1 MMFRCFT
8 LTLFARPAML
18 LALLLVLAA
27 SALPAHAVQTTTD
40 LTVWQVTDGNQRFA
54 ISGTVETVSYAS
66 NSIRINAGGQHV
78 DVLVTPTTIVEVRGE
93 SGSIAD
99 IHKGSKISASGVVRD
114 GQKIAQTITLK

>member
-1 MMFRCFT
+1 MMFRCFA
-8 LTLFARPAML
+8 LTQLARPATL

-27 SALPAHAVQTTTD
+27 SAFPAHAVQATTN

-54 ISGTVETVSYAS
+54 ISGTVDAVSYAS

-99 IHKGSKISASGVVRD
+99 IRKGSKVSVSGVVRD
-114 GQKIAQTITLK
+114 GQKIAQTIILK